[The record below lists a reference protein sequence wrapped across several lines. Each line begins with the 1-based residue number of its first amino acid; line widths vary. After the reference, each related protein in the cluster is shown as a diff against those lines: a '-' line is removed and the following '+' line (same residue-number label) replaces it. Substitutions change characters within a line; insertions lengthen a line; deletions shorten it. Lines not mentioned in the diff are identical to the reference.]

1 MLRVDM
7 SDRCL
12 DSRTRVVFKVDLRAK
27 FRISLTS
34 CTIPSHCESILSVH
48 LSRDSDC
55 ASICYGEGSLIAQRS
70 FIALFACPLIISI
83 SCTIGELVRFVLAL
97 FSLVWSSHVH

>member
-7 SDRCL
+7 SDWCL

-27 FRISLTS
+27 FPISLTS
-34 CTIPSHCESILSVH
+34 CTIPSHYESILSVH

-55 ASICYGEGSLIAQRS
+55 ATICSREGSLIVQRS
-70 FIALFACPLIISI
+70 FIALFVCPLIISV
-83 SCTIGELVRFVLAL
+83 SYTTGELVPSVSAL
-97 FSLVWSSHVH
+97 SSLV

>member
-48 LSRDSDC
+48 LSCDSDC
-55 ASICYGEGSLIAQRS
+55 ATICFREGSLIVQRS
-70 FIALFACPLIISI
+70 FIVLFVYPLIISVFY
-83 SCTIGELVRFVLAL
+83 TIGELVRFISAL
-97 FSLVWSSHVH
+97 SSLV